1 MGELPCLGVHE
12 AERILQPQSL
22 LQGQQAML
30 KASLTGAWLNPNQV
44 LVIGHTVP
52 VPPKTSGVPKALLL
66 ERNGQLSCN
75 PKKKRKKK
83 GCRRRKAC
91 APAFQQEHRLMQL

>member
-1 MGELPCLGVHE
+1 MGELPCLGLQV

-30 KASLTGAWLNPNQV
+30 KASLTGAWLTSNEV

-52 VPPKTSGVPKALLL
+52 IPLIRQGGYQLA
-66 ERNGQLSCN
+66 GQAA
-75 PKKKRKKK
+75 
-83 GCRRRKAC
+83 GCRGRKVC
-91 APAFQQEHRLMQL
+91 ALVYSTGA